1 MLCKVLNAGVLAN
14 YKPFRIMQSGITF
27 GMLFKKQK
35 KSCLNAGENAADNFA
50 DIGEMWMNSEILES

>member
-1 MLCKVLNAGVLAN
+1 
-14 YKPFRIMQSGITF
+14 MQSGITF